1 MSQSQAEPTAK
12 SHLRQQRFQVQLN
25 QKQHHDWLVNQ
36 DFGHLAKHYYC
47 QNHLRYLLGENW
59 FVLENVLMEIPWF
72 VFEVELLE
80 LANPFVLEGP
90 FFISF
95 NHDGSIVG
103 FRKTIKAAV
112 QPQDKN

>member
-1 MSQSQAEPTAK
+1 MSQSQAEPTAQ
-12 SHLRQQRFQVQLN
+12 SHLRQERFQVQL
-25 QKQHHDWLVNQ
+25 NQ

-80 LANPFVLEGP
+80 LANPFVLEGAAFY
-90 FFISF
+90 FF
-95 NHDGSIVG
+95 
-103 FRKTIKAAV
+103 
-112 QPQDKN
+112 QP